1 MCAKC
6 KGIIDIKMSLW
17 LVIFVH
23 SLFGGFMHS
32 KQWRS
37 QDLNVEAHKG
47 WSVTRDVLSPPEKS
61 LEVAQAPN

>member
-1 MCAKC
+1 
-6 KGIIDIKMSLW
+6 MSLW